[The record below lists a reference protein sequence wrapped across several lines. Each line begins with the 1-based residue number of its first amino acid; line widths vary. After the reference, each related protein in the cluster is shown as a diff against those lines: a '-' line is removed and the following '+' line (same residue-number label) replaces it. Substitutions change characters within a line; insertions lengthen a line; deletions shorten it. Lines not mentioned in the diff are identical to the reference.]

1 MDLSRVDLNLLV
13 YLDVLLREKSVTRA
27 ASYLGLTQPAM
38 SNGLRRLRELFDDP
52 LLVRTSEGMSATE
65 LATQLQPNV
74 REILAQVEKT
84 VQPTRSFD
92 AGASER
98 VFRIMASDYAESTLM
113 PRVLRLIRQLAPHV
127 TLDVLTPSDVSFL
140 DVEQGRVD
148 MAINRF
154 DTIPQSFHQ
163 RILWKDYFACLMST
177 GNPILQEPFTL
188 DTYLQANHIW
198 VSKTGVGVGVGV
210 NPRDVQRL
218 GWVDE
223 ALGKL
228 GRKRRISVFTRHY
241 QVAMLLAEQ
250 HDVMATLPCRAA
262 WLQKDNPGLVAKP
275 PPFTIPPIE
284 LKMAWSPLLQHNP
297 DHQWLRRCIVDV
309 AEELNEEFE
318 PFARDFIPQGPEPG
332 QASER

>member
-1 MDLSRVDLNLLV
+1 MDLSRIDLNLLV

-27 ASYLGLTQPAM
+27 ASYLGITQPAM

-52 LLVRTSEGMSATE
+52 LLVRTSEGMTATE
-65 LATQLQPNV
+65 RAAELQPKV
-74 REILAQVEKT
+74 REILAQVERT
-84 VQPTRSFD
+84 VQKTHSFD
-92 AGASER
+92 ARDSQR

-113 PRVLRLIRQLAPHV
+113 PRVLRQIRQLAPNV

-163 RILWKDYFACLMST
+163 KTLWLDHFACLMSAE
-177 GNPILQEPFTL
+177 NPILQEPFTL

-210 NPRDVQRL
+210 NPKDVQRL

-223 ALGKL
+223 TLSRL

-241 QVAMLLAEQ
+241 QVATLLAEQ

-262 WLQKDNPGLVAKP
+262 WLQSENPRLVVKA
-275 PPFTIPPIE
+275 PPFPIPPID

-297 DHQWLRRCIVDV
+297 DHQWLRRLIGSV
-309 AEELNEEFE
+309 AEELDGEFAPFGRAFMRETQE
-318 PFARDFIPQGPEPG
+318 PASP
-332 QASER
+332 SER

>member
-27 ASYLGLTQPAM
+27 ASYLGITQPAM

-52 LLVRTSEGMSATE
+52 LLVRTSEGMTATE
-65 LATQLQPNV
+65 RAMELQPGV
-74 REILAQVEKT
+74 REILVRVERT
-84 VQPTRSFD
+84 VQKTRSFD
-92 AGASER
+92 ARDSER

-113 PRVLRLIRQLAPHV
+113 PRVLREIRQSAPNV

-163 RILWKDYFACLMST
+163 KTLWMDHFACLMSSD
-177 GNPILQEPFTL
+177 NPILREPFTL
-188 DTYLQANHIW
+188 DAYLEANHIW
-198 VSKTGVGVGVGV
+198 VSKTGFGVGVGV

-223 ALGKL
+223 VLSQL

-241 QVAMLLAEQ
+241 QVATLLAEQ
-250 HDVMATLPCRAA
+250 HDVMATLPSRAA
-262 WLQKDNPGLVAKP
+262 WLQRNNPSLVVKP
-275 PPFTIPPIE
+275 PPFDIPPID

-297 DHQWLRRCIVDV
+297 DHQWLRRLIATV
-309 AEELNEEFE
+309 AEELNVEFE
-318 PFARDFIPQGPEPG
+318 PFGRDFVNT
-332 QASER
+332 